1 MSFVNIFDSRPS
13 FQKMF
18 LFFLFSC
25 DICPGFSSATTGT
38 AEPLLTRCLAR
49 SETSWQRR
57 GQVIEAAL
65 RKRSQD
71 KQRCFEGKKEKK
83 ILITLSMK
91 ICQYPLTNSRVVFPQ
106 VDKKSASAH
115 DSKASLLSPPDPGFA
130 VYMALNICV
139 WIGLWFAVTKQHG
152 MEELNP
158 HYMAFLV
165 SVGPLVLAQVGSEV
179 KQTWCHFD

>member
-1 MSFVNIFDSRPS
+1 M
-13 FQKMF
+13 FQ
-18 LFFLFSC
+18 
-25 DICPGFSSATTGT
+25 
-38 AEPLLTRCLAR
+38 R
-49 SETSWQRR
+49 
-57 GQVIEAAL
+57 
-65 RKRSQD
+65 
-71 KQRCFEGKKEKK
+71 GKKFERKN
-83 ILITLSMK
+83 LQQTFSE
-91 ICQYPLTNSRVVFPQ
+91 NSPVSLPFFPQ

-165 SVGPLVLAQVGSEV
+165 SVGPLVLAQVAGDV
-179 KQTWCHFD
+179 KANLVPF

>member
-49 SETSWQRR
+49 SETSWQRT

-65 RKRSQD
+65 RKRSQ
-71 KQRCFEGKKEKK
+71 EKK
-83 ILITLSMK
+83 MFWGGKFEEKNPQHIFSENSPVSSPILDFSSLRWTKNPPQLTTQK
-91 ICQYPLTNSRVVFPQ
+91 PLFWVLLILALPSTWRST
-106 VDKKSASAH
+106 SASGS
-115 DSKASLLSPPDPGFA
+115 DFGSRRPSSMGWRSSTLTTWPSLSA
-130 VYMALNICV
+130 
-139 WIGLWFAVTKQHG
+139 
-152 MEELNP
+152 
-158 HYMAFLV
+158 
-165 SVGPLVLAQVGSEV
+165 LVLSFWHRWPVEQ
-179 KQTWCHFD
+179 KQTWNRFE